1 VVAKA
6 ADFVDL
12 SGFEHRSTLASSVVA
27 TCRGWQN
34 TLFPRSRA
42 WRHGLLCMCRYGES
56 VPKERFPMLSRA
68 AALGVFVTLLL
79 SVASLAGGHRLE
91 IAAGL
96 RLELSDEG
104 RVAQILIGGSALPL
118 RGTGGLAIA
127 DFKHQPAAV
136 NLVPNAGFEDG
147 ATGWRLAQGQSLDSS
162 VAHFGQTSARLEVA
176 GPETA
181 SSNLE
186 VVVPAKPNTRY
197 RVGMWLRRQGV
208 GVCGAYASERDENGR
223 LSGKQSQVGTVI
235 PKQDGVWLPLAWEIV
250 TEPAT
255 RRLSLRADIY
265 RSTGTLW
272 LDDYFIEEVSEGVYE
287 PVAGKTQPVADGVA
301 LQTAL
306 PERGLEVDAVVRRGK
321 DCLRIDG
328 EVRDTTGED
337 RALGVRFALPLDLA
351 GWTWHRDAE
360 ERESIQAGPV
370 YRHTYKCRT
379 GIGVC
384 SIYPWSAVTGPDAG
398 LSLALPLAQGPRVFL
413 LQHDQNR
420 RETSLTFFLGL
431 AKDAGRHPGRAPF
444 SFVLYAHDPA
454 WGMRSAMETYYRL
467 FPESFVKRPTFEG
480 YLNYANM
487 ERFDPANHALVVNSR
502 DALDDASDFGEGYK
516 FLWHLHGCYDFRQ
529 VAYDDPN
536 PKRPDD
542 EIVFGLLREMATAE
556 ASRRRDYTP
565 TAETLK
571 KIVFGPRGEI
581 SYIGDTRYWRAHEGY
596 NHTDQPGWGLNFRV
610 NEDPDVSPFLA
621 KVARRKAEEYARTEG
636 RRDWDATFTADAI
649 EGYFANMGGPD
660 YRREHFRTTR
670 VPLAFGYENLQ
681 PCLPNTIWDF
691 HHAAWWPITEQYKI
705 ATYGNANGYEQFFT
719 MPFVDVPMTEG
730 NWDPKHQGR
739 LDRFMRAVNYRK
751 IWRYWH
757 AWNKSGGYGDRD
769 PANVQAH
776 FRGGL
781 ACAIYPAVA
790 CVQSAT
796 GDLEPHRA
804 WYRQYV
810 PAIEELSTAG
820 WEPVPYA
827 KASEGVVV
835 ERFGD
840 FARGELHF
848 TFRNYADRPV
858 DAVLGVDWK
867 SLGVGEADELVA
879 IDIVPRTPQCVPV
892 VRRDDVHVVLEAD
905 GARALWIGTRVQA
918 AHHGFRLAAATLE
931 KIRRLFAS
939 ELDSASTAA
948 LDTAG
953 QVAQVG
959 VSAKG
964 RAALDQAES
973 LQQAADR
980 LAKDLKT
987 RSPVDLQK
995 LLFRLR
1001 AEVSLAPVALLE
1013 LELQAPRIVGDAR
1026 KGQAAA
1032 VAARFVSGTTKT
1044 ADIEFRVASPWPE
1057 IAERSRVRP
1066 AATPRG
1072 GQSTILEAGLWVPA
1086 DPPRRL
1092 MPCLLEARGTADGL
1106 PFTIATPVDVQVGP
1120 PLDIKLMPERVV
1132 RGQASQLK
1140 FSITN
1145 RLAEEGQLA
1154 VAFVLPAKATLEPAT
1169 WEVSIAGQTTIERE
1183 LTLTLDQNVPI
1194 GDLRITYRISSHDP
1208 RFNTQGPIFL
1218 SVDAAKE

>member
-1 VVAKA
+1 M
-6 ADFVDL
+6 L
-12 SGFEHRSTLASSVVA
+12 RLAPVGVLVSVLLCGSSV
-27 TCRGWQN
+27 
-34 TLFPRSRA
+34 
-42 WRHGLLCMCRYGES
+42 
-56 VPKERFPMLSRA
+56 
-68 AALGVFVTLLL
+68 LG
-79 SVASLAGGHRLE
+79 AHRVE
-91 IAAGL
+91 TAKGL

-104 RVAQILIGGSALPL
+104 RVTGMSIGGSVLPL
-118 RGTGGLAIA
+118 RGNGGLAIA
-127 DFKHQPAAV
+127 DFKHQPAPV
-136 NLVPNAGFEDG
+136 NLIPNAGFEDG
-147 ATGWRLAQGQSLDSS
+147 ATGWRLAKGQSLDSS
-162 VAHFGQTSARLEVA
+162 VTHFGKTSARLEVA
-176 GPETA
+176 GPVAA

-186 VVVPAKPNTRY
+186 VVVPVKPNTRY

-208 GVCGAYASERDENGR
+208 GVCGAYSSERDENGR
-223 LSGKQSQVGTVI
+223 LSGKQSQVGTAI
-235 PKQDGVWLPLAWEIV
+235 PKQDGVWLPLTWEIV

-287 PVAGKTQPVADGVA
+287 PVAGKTQRVADGVA
-301 LQTAL
+301 LKAAL
-306 PERGLEVDAVVRRGK
+306 PDRGLEVDAVVRQGK
-321 DCLRIDG
+321 ECLRIDG

-337 RALGVRFALPLDLA
+337 RALGLRFALPLDLA
-351 GWTWHRDAE
+351 GWTWYRDAE
-360 ERESIQAGPV
+360 ERETIQAGSV

-379 GIGVC
+379 GIGLC

-413 LQHDQNR
+413 LQHDQTR
-420 RETSLTFFLGL
+420 QETSLTFFLGL
-431 AKDAGRHPGRAPF
+431 AKDAGHHPSRAPF
-444 SFVLYAHDPA
+444 SFVLYAHGPA
-454 WGMRSAMETYYRL
+454 WGMRAAMETYYRL

-487 ERFDPANHALVVNSR
+487 ERFDPANHTLVVNSR

-529 VAYDDPN
+529 VAYEDPN

-542 EIVFGLLREMATAE
+542 ETVFGLLREMAE
-556 ASRRRDYTP
+556 VEVSRRRDYTP

-596 NHTDQPGWGLNFRV
+596 NHTDRPGWGLNFRV
-610 NEDPDVSPFLA
+610 NEDPGISPFLA
-621 KVARRKAEEYARTEG
+621 EVARRKAEEYARTAG

-649 EGYFANMGGPD
+649 EGYFANTGGPD

-681 PCLPNTIWDF
+681 PCMPNTIWDF
-691 HHAAWWPITEQYKI
+691 HHTAWWPITEQYKI

-730 NWDPKHQGR
+730 SWDAKNRDR
-739 LDRFMRAVNYRK
+739 LDRFLRAVNYQK

-757 AWNKSGGYGDRD
+757 AWDKSGGYGDRD

-776 FRGGL
+776 FRSGL
-781 ACAIYPAVA
+781 AYAIYPAVA

-810 PAIEELSTAG
+810 PAIEELSRAG

-858 DAVLGVDWK
+858 DAVLAADWK
-867 SLGVGEADELVA
+867 SLGVAETDELA
-879 IDIVPRTPQCVPV
+879 MIDIVPRTPQVVPV
-892 VRRDDVHVVLEAD
+892 VRRDDFHVVLEAD
-905 GARALWIGTRVQA
+905 GSRAVWVGTRTQA
-918 AHHGFRLAAATLE
+918 AQHGFRLAVATLE

-939 ELDSASTAA
+939 EMDSASTAA
-948 LDTAG
+948 LHAAW
-953 QVAQVG
+953 QIAQAG
-959 VSAKG
+959 VSAEG

-973 LQQAADR
+973 LQQAAGR
-980 LAKDLKT
+980 LAEDLKT
-987 RSPVDLQK
+987 RSPVDLEK
-995 LLFRLR
+995 LLLRLR
-1001 AEVSLAPVALLE
+1001 AEVSLVPVALLK
-1013 LELQAPRIVGDAR
+1013 LEMQTPRVVADAR
-1026 KGQAAA
+1026 KGQPTA
-1032 VAARFVSGTTKT
+1032 VIARLVSGTTKT
-1044 ADIEFRVASPWPE
+1044 AGLEFRAVSPWSE
-1057 IAERSRVRP
+1057 VVGRSSVRP
-1066 AATPRG
+1066 AVPLPG
-1072 GQSTILEAGLWVPA
+1072 GQATIFEAGLRVPA

-1092 MPCLLEARGTADGL
+1092 MPYLLEARGTADGV
-1106 PFTIATPVDVQVGP
+1106 PFTIATPVDVQVGA
-1120 PLDIKLMPERVV
+1120 PLEVKLLPERVV
-1132 RGQASQLK
+1132 RGQTSQLK
-1140 FSITN
+1140 LSITN

-1154 VAFVLPAKATLEPAT
+1154 VAFVLPAKATLEPAM
-1169 WEVSIAGQTTIERE
+1169 WNVSVAGQATVARE
-1183 LTLTLDQNVPI
+1183 VTLTLDPNVPI
-1194 GDLRITYRISSHDP
+1194 GDLRLTYRITGDDP
-1208 RFNTQGPIFL
+1208 RFHAQGPLFL
-1218 SVDAAKE
+1218 SVDEAKE